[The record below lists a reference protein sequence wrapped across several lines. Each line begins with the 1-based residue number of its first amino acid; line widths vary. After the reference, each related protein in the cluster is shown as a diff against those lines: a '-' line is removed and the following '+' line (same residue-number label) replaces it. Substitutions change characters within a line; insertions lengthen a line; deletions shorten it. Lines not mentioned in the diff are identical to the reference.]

1 MEEDGLFPELSNGID
16 IYIMPIGEKAVEKAV
31 SLALD
36 LRIGFFSTEVCYEKK
51 SMGALFKKAERKNAK
66 YAVIIGDDELKDETV
81 NVKNMNTKE
90 QVNIPMNDLMDYLIS
105 EFDKEH
111 QHSDSHCCCEG
122 DDCEC
127 DGDCDC
133 DCDCDNEEGHCCHH
147 NDCNKA

>member
-1 MEEDGLFPELSNGID
+1 
-16 IYIMPIGEKAVEKAV
+16 
-31 SLALD
+31 
-36 LRIGFFSTEVCYEKK
+36 
-51 SMGALFKKAERKNAK
+51 
-66 YAVIIGDDELKDETV
+66 
-81 NVKNMNTKE
+81 MNTKE

-111 QHSDSHCCCEG
+111 QHSDSHCCCCEG